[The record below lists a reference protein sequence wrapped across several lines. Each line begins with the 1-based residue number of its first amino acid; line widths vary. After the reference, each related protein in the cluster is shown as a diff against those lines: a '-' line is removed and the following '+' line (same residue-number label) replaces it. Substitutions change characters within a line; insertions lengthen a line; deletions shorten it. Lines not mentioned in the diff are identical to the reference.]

1 MAAPTTNI
9 SIRMDSG
16 LKAQADELFAELGMN
31 ISTAFNIFVRQAVRE
46 GGIPFDITTNV
57 PNMQTVAAMHEAER
71 IANDPKVKGYNDLD
85 ELFAALKNDE
95 D

>member
-1 MAAPTTNI
+1 M
-9 SIRMDSG
+9 
-16 LKAQADELFAELGMN
+16 
-31 ISTAFNIFVRQAVRE
+31 RE

-57 PNMQTVAAMHEAER
+57 PNRQTVAAMYEAER
-71 IANDPKVKGYNDLD
+71 IANDPNVKGYNDLD